1 MDFFSFSLYFEMFN
15 HYIENVIRKN
25 IFLKKIL
32 HVFKAVH
39 IILGDQE
46 NIFSNTDDH
55 LRKLAGL
62 DIFTFLMAGS
72 NPD

>member
-1 MDFFSFSLYFEMFN
+1 MLSEKIF
-15 HYIENVIRKN
+15 
-25 IFLKKIL
+25 FLKKIS

-39 IILGDQE
+39 IILGDQKK
-46 NIFSNTDDH
+46 NTDDH
-55 LRKLAGL
+55 LRELAGL